1 MKDFRID
8 DLLALPSLGLRFVAG
23 RSGLERTI
31 RSIHTIDLDR
41 PGRYLFPGELVLT
54 NGLWLERV
62 SPESWVGEVD
72 AVGISAVGFGVT
84 DLHADVPDELREA
97 CETRGLP
104 LLSIPA
110 EVSFTSI
117 SDAVQAGLAE
127 DDRQGLRA
135 QLARTR
141 HLVRVLAEGAGHKG
155 LLEVLRR
162 ETSLDATFV
171 TAGGRTIASV
181 GQPPTQSALRAAAA
195 ALRRGTLPEVIE
207 PGLTVV
213 GLVDNGPSSPGLVV
227 RASLAALS
235 DAARLAV
242 EQVAA
247 YAAVEDQRI
256 RAKEAWRDA
265 LGQELIDLAWSGE
278 LTPSVFSARMIALGL
293 EPRLAILVIACS
305 SDPRALTDALDD
317 QPHVIGNLSR
327 TTILILQGDDRADHL
342 GALAAHL
349 VEMGDDPI
357 LGGSQPVSG
366 SGGLRLA
373 LAEALATHS
382 AARSR
387 PPGDRVVR
395 DLVVGSHELLLDF
408 LDRRL
413 TESFRTSVLSPIEG
427 WDKDHAS
434 DLVPT
439 LSAFLGSGGRWRATA
454 EMLHIHPNT
463 LRYRLRRIEQLTGR
477 DLDTTSDRVDL
488 WLAMHV

>member
-1 MKDFRID
+1 M
-8 DLLALPSLGLRFVAG
+8 
-23 RSGLERTI
+23 
-31 RSIHTIDLDR
+31 
-41 PGRYLFPGELVLT
+41 T
-54 NGLWLERV
+54 NGLWLEHV

-72 AVGISAVGFGVT
+72 AIGISAVGFGVT

-97 CETRGLP
+97 CEARGLP
-104 LLSIPA
+104 LLVIPA
-110 EVSFTSI
+110 EISFTSI

-141 HLVRVLAEGAGHKG
+141 HLVRVLAEGAGHVG

-162 ETSLDATFV
+162 ETNLDATFV

-195 ALRRGTLPEVIE
+195 ALRRGALPETVE
-207 PGLTVV
+207 PDLTVV
-213 GLVDNGPSSPGLVV
+213 GLVDSGTSSSGLVV

-247 YAAVEDQRI
+247 YAAIEDQRI

-265 LGQELIDLAWSGE
+265 LGQELVDLAWSGE
-278 LTPSVFSARMIALGL
+278 LTPSVFSARMTALGL
-293 EPRLAILVIACS
+293 EPRLAILVVACS
-305 SDPRALTDALDD
+305 SDPRALTHALDD
-317 QPHVIGNLSR
+317 QPHVIASLPR
-327 TTILILQGDDRADHL
+327 ATILVLQSDGQTDHL
-342 GALAAHL
+342 GALATHL
-349 VEMGDDPI
+349 AEMGDEPI
-357 LGGSQPVSG
+357 LGGSQPTSG

-373 LAEALATHS
+373 LAEALAAHS

-387 PPGDRVVR
+387 PSGHRIVR
-395 DLVVGSHELLLDF
+395 DLAVGSHELLLDF

-413 TESFRTSVLSPIEG
+413 IESFRLSVLGPIEA
-427 WDKDHAS
+427 WDKDHGS
-434 DLVPT
+434 ELVPT
-439 LSAFLGSGGRWRATA
+439 LTAFLASGGRWRATA
-454 EMLHIHPNT
+454 ELLHIHPNT
-463 LRYRLRRIEQLTGR
+463 LRYRLRRIEELTGR

-488 WLAMHV
+488 WLAMHL